1 MKCLNCNV
9 EVEAML
15 YKKHPNDKQRYIVFV
30 CPKCKNA
37 ITTDIKSNLIEMDIE
52 EQMKIAKK
60 SASKEDFELA
70 KKAIELGYYVESKH
84 GKIPDLNRAAKEYEL
99 VKGRLVKRKET

>member
-1 MKCLNCNV
+1 LKCLNCNV

-52 EQMKIAKK
+52 EQMKIARKK
-60 SASKEDFELA
+60 GSKEQVKYAE
-70 KKAIELGYYVESKH
+70 KAIELGYYVKRKD
-84 GKIPDLNRAAKEYEL
+84 GTIPDLNRVATEYEL